1 MNERYLIFYF
11 HIFDFRIFQ
20 KNPEITLFFCKIFL
34 FYHRFII
41 AQSMVQM
48 EWHDGT
54 HKNVH
59 VDPVILF
66 NYQNHLK
73 NAIAVYQKRV
83 KWLQGSSR
91 RYYGCIV
98 EKRYSSIEF
107 NSLEI

>member
-1 MNERYLIFYF
+1 
-11 HIFDFRIFQ
+11 
-20 KNPEITLFFCKIFL
+20 
-34 FYHRFII
+34 
-41 AQSMVQM
+41 MVQM
-48 EWHDGT
+48 EWHDGS

-73 NAIAVYQKRV
+73 NAITVYQKRV

-98 EKRYSSIEF
+98 EKR
-107 NSLEI
+107 